1 MKILDFFRKKGT
13 EKVSDNETVI
23 GILEREQEKKDEMNV
38 ISKVE
43 KPFGE
48 ELPESARKTPVKSK
62 KKSKID
68 PEIDTSIIDQ
78 LLDRPIIEIYK
89 PYMEANKER
98 CALQLKTSRSI
109 KPVTAEIQHMYRS
122 DIVYILIHNFNA
134 YRQRFGYPI
143 ILWDDFGIFLLELLA
158 REAHITEYSI
168 CINVENLVEEME
180 HGISG
185 TIFNMFSSIR
195 DSYFGTTDK
204 VIMEVM
210 NRLMHQTST
219 IKTEHVIDEI
229 QKLIDDPTIPN
240 QYNDFM
246 RYNDQL
252 LCDMYR
258 ECMENGLITKMTFF
272 TFIKNVYKCIIVDHI
287 YRVDRKCVNLADKDG
302 YEKKYKTAVTNA
314 CLQVNPVWFPNDE
327 QTEAIIKLTYKI
339 LDDMDDSEND
349 GNMKPTDDTS
359 VSDEWLPVEKSWDEF
374 RNTGLVQITNQ
385 FLHIFGWALTYAKD
399 GDELRVF
406 PARVRYRG
414 FDVGSQTR
422 AYEKLQKYMI
432 ENAETLY
439 KESDYEDE
447 EN

>member
-1 MKILDFFRKKGT
+1 MLEFFKKKQKPQPKI
-13 EKVSDNETVI
+13 
-23 GILEREQEKKDEMNV
+23 EKKPEIKQIQ
-38 ISKVE
+38 ISD
-43 KPFGE
+43 
-48 ELPESARKTPVKSK
+48 LN
-62 KKSKID
+62 
-68 PEIDTSIIDQ
+68 IDTSEIDQ
-78 LLDRPIIEIYK
+78 LIASPRFEIYK
-89 PYMEANKER
+89 PYMEANKKQ
-98 CALQLKTSRSI
+98 CALQLKISKST
-109 KPVTAEIQHMYRS
+109 KPIIAEIQHMYRS
-122 DIVYILIHNFNA
+122 DIVYIIIHNYNA
-134 YRQRFGYPI
+134 YRQIFGYPLM
-143 ILWDDFGIFLLELLA
+143 LWDDFEIFLLELLA
-158 REAHITEYSI
+158 REAHITKYSI
-168 CINVENLVEEME
+168 CINDETLVEEME
-180 HGISG
+180 HGISS
-185 TIFNMFSSIR
+185 TIYNRFISIR
-195 DSYFGTTDK
+195 NSYFGTTDN

-210 NRLMHQTST
+210 NRLMHQTAT

-287 YRVDRKCVNLADKDG
+287 YRVDRKCVNPIADKDG

-327 QTEAIIKLTYKI
+327 QTEEIIKLTYKI
-339 LDDMDDSEND
+339 LEDMNNFEND
-349 GNMKPTDDTS
+349 ENMKPIDGNS
-359 VSDEWLPVEKSWDEF
+359 VSDEWQPVEKSWDEF

-399 GDELRVF
+399 GDEMRVF
-406 PARVRYRG
+406 PARVRFRG
-414 FDVGSQTR
+414 FDEGSQTR

-439 KESDYEDE
+439 NESDYEGE
-447 EN
+447 ED

>member
-1 MKILDFFRKKGT
+1 M
-13 EKVSDNETVI
+13 
-23 GILEREQEKKDEMNV
+23 
-38 ISKVE
+38 
-43 KPFGE
+43 
-48 ELPESARKTPVKSK
+48 
-62 KKSKID
+62 
-68 PEIDTSIIDQ
+68 
-78 LLDRPIIEIYK
+78 
-89 PYMEANKER
+89 
-98 CALQLKTSRSI
+98 
-109 KPVTAEIQHMYRS
+109 
-122 DIVYILIHNFNA
+122 
-134 YRQRFGYPI
+134 
-143 ILWDDFGIFLLELLA
+143 LWDDFEIFLLELLA

-168 CINVENLVEEME
+168 CINVENLVEEMK

-185 TIFNMFSSIR
+185 TVFDMFSSINN
-195 DSYFGTTDK
+195 SYFGTTDK

-210 NRLMHQTST
+210 NRLMQQTAT

-258 ECMENGLITKMTFF
+258 ECMENELITKMTFF

-302 YEKKYKTAVTNA
+302 YEKKYKTVVTNA

-327 QTEAIIKLTYKI
+327 QTEEIIKVTYKI
-339 LDDMDDSEND
+339 LEDMNDFEND
-349 GNMKPTDDTS
+349 GNVKPIDGNT
-359 VSDEWLPVEKSWDEF
+359 VSDEWQPVEKSWDEF

-414 FDVGSQTR
+414 FDVDSQTR

>member
-1 MKILDFFRKKGT
+1 MLEFFKKKPKPQPKI
-13 EKVSDNETVI
+13 
-23 GILEREQEKKDEMNV
+23 
-38 ISKVE
+38 VE
-43 KPFGE
+43 KQ
-48 ELPESARKTPVKSK
+48 KT
-62 KKSKID
+62 D

-98 CALQLKTSRSI
+98 CALQLKTSKSI
-109 KPVTAEIQHMYRS
+109 KPATAEIQHMYRS
-122 DIVYILIHNFNA
+122 DIVYILIHNFNT
-134 YRQRFGYPI
+134 YRQLFGYPI
-143 ILWDDFGIFLLELLA
+143 ILWDDFEIFLLELLA

-185 TIFNMFSSIR
+185 TVFDMFSSIN
-195 DSYFGTTDK
+195 DSYFGTRDK

-210 NRLMHQTST
+210 NRLMQQTAT

-229 QKLIDDPTIPN
+229 QKLIDDSTIPN

-258 ECMENGLITKMTFF
+258 ECMENELITKTTFF

-287 YRVDRKCVNLADKDG
+287 YRVDRKCVNPADKDG
-302 YEKKYKTAVTNA
+302 YEKKYKTAVVSA

-327 QTEAIIKLTYKI
+327 QTEEIIKLTYKI
-339 LDDMDDSEND
+339 LEDTNDFENKI
-349 GNMKPTDDTS
+349 GRTLKMTENMKPTDDTS
-359 VSDEWLPVEKSWDEF
+359 VSDEWQPVEKSWDEF

-414 FDVGSQTR
+414 FDEGSQTR

>member
-1 MKILDFFRKKGT
+1 MCTAIKNIQIHKTYHSGNPT
-13 EKVSDNETVI
+13 YVSI
-23 GILEREQEKKDEMNV
+23 R
-38 ISKVE
+38 
-43 KPFGE
+43 
-48 ELPESARKTPVKSK
+48 
-62 KKSKID
+62 
-68 PEIDTSIIDQ
+68 
-78 LLDRPIIEIYK
+78 
-89 PYMEANKER
+89 
-98 CALQLKTSRSI
+98 
-109 KPVTAEIQHMYRS
+109 YR
-122 DIVYILIHNFNA
+122 IYILIHNFNT
-134 YRQRFGYPI
+134 YRQLFGYPI
-143 ILWDDFGIFLLELLA
+143 MLWDDFEIFLLELLA

-168 CINVENLVEEME
+168 CINVENLVEEMK

-185 TIFNMFSSIR
+185 TVFDMFSSINN
-195 DSYFGTTDK
+195 SYFGTTDK

-210 NRLMHQTST
+210 NRLMQQTAT

-258 ECMENGLITKMTFF
+258 ECMENELITKMTFF

-302 YEKKYKTAVTNA
+302 YEKKYKTVVTNA

-327 QTEAIIKLTYKI
+327 QTEEIIKVTYKI
-339 LDDMDDSEND
+339 LEDMNDFEND
-349 GNMKPTDDTS
+349 GNVKPIDGNT
-359 VSDEWLPVEKSWDEF
+359 VSDEWQPVEKSWDEF

-414 FDVGSQTR
+414 FDVDSQTR
-422 AYEKLQKYMI
+422 A
-432 ENAETLY
+432 
-439 KESDYEDE
+439 
-447 EN
+447 

>member
-1 MKILDFFRKKGT
+1 MLEFFKKKPKPQPKI
-13 EKVSDNETVI
+13 
-23 GILEREQEKKDEMNV
+23 
-38 ISKVE
+38 VE
-43 KPFGE
+43 KP
-48 ELPESARKTPVKSK
+48 
-62 KKSKID
+62 KID
-68 PEIDTSIIDQ
+68 PEVDTSIIDQ

-98 CALQLKTSRSI
+98 CALQLETSRSI

-122 DIVYILIHNFNA
+122 DIVYIIIHNFNA
-134 YRQRFGYPI
+134 YRQVFGYPLM
-143 ILWDDFGIFLLELLA
+143 LWDGFEIFLLELLA
-158 REAHITEYSI
+158 REAHITKYSI
-168 CINVENLVEEME
+168 CINAENLVEEME
-180 HGISG
+180 HGISA
-185 TIFNMFSSIR
+185 TIYNRFISIR
-195 DSYFGTTDK
+195 NSYFGTTDK

-210 NRLMHQTST
+210 NRLIQPTTT
-219 IKTEHVIDEI
+219 IKTEYVIDEI

-302 YEKKYKTAVTNA
+302 YEKKYKQAVTSA

-327 QTEAIIKLTYKI
+327 QTEEIIKLTYKN
-339 LDDMDDSEND
+339 LENMNDFEND
-349 GNMKPTDDTS
+349 GNMKPIDDTS

-399 GDELRVF
+399 GDEFRVF
-406 PARVRYRG
+406 PARVRFRG
-414 FDVGSQTR
+414 FDEGSQTR

>member
-1 MKILDFFRKKGT
+1 MLEFFKKKPKPQPKI
-13 EKVSDNETVI
+13 
-23 GILEREQEKKDEMNV
+23 
-38 ISKVE
+38 VE
-43 KPFGE
+43 KPN
-48 ELPESARKTPVKSK
+48 
-62 KKSKID
+62 ID
-68 PEIDTSIIDQ
+68 PEVDTSIIDQ

-98 CALQLKTSRSI
+98 CVLQLKTSRST
-109 KPVTAEIQHMYRS
+109 KPIIAEIQHMYRS
-122 DIVYILIHNFNA
+122 DIVYIIIHNFNA
-134 YRQRFGYPI
+134 YRQVFGYPLM
-143 ILWDDFGIFLLELLA
+143 LWDGFEIFLLELLA
-158 REAHITEYSI
+158 REAHITKYSI
-168 CINVENLVEEME
+168 CINAENLVEEME
-180 HGISG
+180 HGISA
-185 TIFNMFSSIR
+185 TIYNRFISIR
-195 DSYFGTTDK
+195 NSYFGTTDK

-210 NRLMHQTST
+210 NRLIQPTTT
-219 IKTEHVIDEI
+219 IKTEYVIDEI
-229 QKLIDDPTIPN
+229 QKLIDDPTVPN

-272 TFIKNVYKCIIVDHI
+272 TFIKNVYKFIIVDHI

-327 QTEAIIKLTYKI
+327 QTEEIIKLTYKN
-339 LDDMDDSEND
+339 LEDMDDFENKI
-349 GNMKPTDDTS
+349 GKTLKMTENMKPIDGNS
-359 VSDEWLPVEKSWDEF
+359 VSDEWQPVEKSWDEF

-399 GDELRVF
+399 GDEFRVF

-414 FDVGSQTR
+414 FDVDSQTR

>member
-1 MKILDFFRKKGT
+1 MLEFFKKKQKPQPKI
-13 EKVSDNETVI
+13 
-23 GILEREQEKKDEMNV
+23 EKKPEIKQIQ
-38 ISKVE
+38 ISD
-43 KPFGE
+43 
-48 ELPESARKTPVKSK
+48 LN
-62 KKSKID
+62 
-68 PEIDTSIIDQ
+68 IDTSEIDQ
-78 LLDRPIIEIYK
+78 LIASPRFEIYK
-89 PYMEANKER
+89 PYMEANKKQ
-98 CALQLKTSRSI
+98 CALQLKISKST
-109 KPVTAEIQHMYRS
+109 KPIIAEIQHMYRS
-122 DIVYILIHNFNA
+122 DIVYIIIHNYNA
-134 YRQRFGYPI
+134 YRQIFGYPLM
-143 ILWDDFGIFLLELLA
+143 LWDDFEIFLLELLA
-158 REAHITEYSI
+158 REAHITKYSI
-168 CINVENLVEEME
+168 CINDETLVEEME
-180 HGISG
+180 HGISS
-185 TIFNMFSSIR
+185 TIYNRFISIR
-195 DSYFGTTDK
+195 NSYFGTTDN
-204 VIMEVM
+204 VIMEIM
-210 NRLMHQTST
+210 NRLMHQTAT

-258 ECMENGLITKMTFF
+258 ECMENELITKMTFF

-287 YRVDRKCVNLADKDG
+287 YRVDRKCVNPIADKDG

-327 QTEAIIKLTYKI
+327 QTEEIIKLTYEI
-339 LDDMDDSEND
+339 LEDMNNFEND
-349 GNMKPTDDTS
+349 ENMKPIDDNS
-359 VSDEWLPVEKSWDEF
+359 VSDEWQPVEKSWDEF

-399 GDELRVF
+399 GDEMRVF

-439 KESDYEDE
+439 NESDYEGE
-447 EN
+447 ED

>member
-1 MKILDFFRKKGT
+1 MLEFF
-13 EKVSDNETVI
+13 
-23 GILEREQEKKDEMNV
+23 
-38 ISKVE
+38 
-43 KPFGE
+43 
-48 ELPESARKTPVKSK
+48 K
-62 KKSKID
+62 KKPKPQPKID
-68 PEIDTSIIDQ
+68 QTIDTSEIDQ
-78 LLDRPIIEIYK
+78 LLDSPRFEIYK
-89 PYMEANKER
+89 PYMEANKEP
-98 CALQLKTSRSI
+98 CALKLKMSKYT
-109 KPVTAEIQHMYRS
+109 KPIIAEIQHMYRS
-122 DIVYILIHNFNA
+122 DIVYMLIYNLNT
-134 YRQRFGYPI
+134 YSQLFGHPNTMYGE
-143 ILWDDFGIFLLELLA
+143 FEIFLLELLA
-158 REAHITEYSI
+158 REAHLTEYFI
-168 CINVENLVEEME
+168 CINDDELTNQMKREPND
-180 HGISG
+180 GIYG
-185 TIFNMFSSIR
+185 MFTSIR
-195 DSYFGTTDK
+195 NSYFGTTDK
-204 VIMEVM
+204 VIMGVM
-210 NRLMHQTST
+210 SQLIQQEA

-287 YRVDRKCVNLADKDG
+287 YRVDRKCVNPADKDG
-302 YEKKYKTAVTNA
+302 YEKKYKQAVTNA

-327 QTEAIIKLTYKI
+327 QTEEIIKLTHEI
-339 LDDMDDSEND
+339 LDDMDDFENKI
-349 GNMKPTDDTS
+349 GRTLKMTENIKPIDDNS
-359 VSDEWLPVEKSWDEF
+359 VSDEWQPVEKSWDEF

-399 GDELRVF
+399 GDALRVF

-414 FDVGSQTR
+414 FDVDSQTR

-447 EN
+447 ED

>member
-109 KPVTAEIQHMYRS
+109 KPVTAEIQHMYRT

-134 YRQRFGYPI
+134 YRRLFGYPI
-143 ILWDDFGIFLLELLA
+143 ILWDAFEIFLLELLA

-185 TIFNMFSSIR
+185 TIFDMFSSIR

-210 NRLMHQTST
+210 NRLMQQTAT
-219 IKTEHVIDEI
+219 IKTEYVIDEI

-287 YRVDRKCVNLADKDG
+287 YRVDRKCVNPADKDG

-327 QTEAIIKLTYKI
+327 QTEEIIKLTYKI
-339 LDDMDDSEND
+339 LEDMNDFENKI
-349 GNMKPTDDTS
+349 GKTLKMTENMKPIDDNS
-359 VSDEWLPVEKSWDEF
+359 VSDEWQPVEKSWDEF

-399 GDELRVF
+399 GDDLRVF

-432 ENAETLY
+432 ENAR
-439 KESDYEDE
+439 SE
-447 EN
+447 ERR

>member
-1 MKILDFFRKKGT
+1 MLEFF
-13 EKVSDNETVI
+13 
-23 GILEREQEKKDEMNV
+23 
-38 ISKVE
+38 
-43 KPFGE
+43 
-48 ELPESARKTPVKSK
+48 K
-62 KKSKID
+62 KKQKPQPKIVAK
-68 PEIDTSIIDQ
+68 PEIKQIQISDLNIDTSEIDQ
-78 LLDRPIIEIYK
+78 LIASPRFEIYK
-89 PYMEANKER
+89 PYMEANKKQ
-98 CALQLKTSRSI
+98 CALQLKISKST
-109 KPVTAEIQHMYRS
+109 KPIIAEIQHMYRS
-122 DIVYILIHNFNA
+122 DIVYILIYNFNT
-134 YRQRFGYPI
+134 YHQLFGHPSTMYGG
-143 ILWDDFGIFLLELLA
+143 FEVFLLELLA
-158 REAHITEYSI
+158 REAHITEYFI
-168 CINVENLVEEME
+168 CINVENLVEEMG

-185 TIFNMFSSIR
+185 TIFDMFSSINN
-195 DSYFGTTDK
+195 SYFGTTDK

-210 NRLMHQTST
+210 NHLMHQTTT

-287 YRVDRKCVNLADKDG
+287 YRVDRKCVNPVDKDG

-314 CLQVNPVWFPNDE
+314 CLQVNPVWFPSDE
-327 QTEAIIKLTYKI
+327 QTEEIIKLTYEI
-339 LDDMDDSEND
+339 LDDMDDFENKID
-349 GNMKPTDDTS
+349 RTLKMTENMKPIDDKS
-359 VSDEWLPVEKSWDEF
+359 VSDEWQPVEKSWDEF

-399 GDELRVF
+399 GDDLRVF

-414 FDVGSQTR
+414 FDIGSQTR

-439 KESDYEDE
+439 KESDYEDD

>member
-1 MKILDFFRKKGT
+1 MLEFFKKKQKPQPKI
-13 EKVSDNETVI
+13 
-23 GILEREQEKKDEMNV
+23 EKKSEIKQIQ
-38 ISKVE
+38 ISD
-43 KPFGE
+43 
-48 ELPESARKTPVKSK
+48 LN
-62 KKSKID
+62 
-68 PEIDTSIIDQ
+68 IDTSEIDQ
-78 LLDRPIIEIYK
+78 LIASPRFEIYK
-89 PYMEANKER
+89 PYMEANKKQ
-98 CALQLKTSRSI
+98 CALQLKISKST
-109 KPVTAEIQHMYRS
+109 KPIIAEIQHMYRS
-122 DIVYILIHNFNA
+122 DIVYIIIHNYNA
-134 YRQRFGYPI
+134 YRQIFGYPLM
-143 ILWDDFGIFLLELLA
+143 LWDDFEIFLLELLA
-158 REAHITEYSI
+158 REAHITKYSI
-168 CINVENLVEEME
+168 CINDETLVEEME
-180 HGISG
+180 HGISS
-185 TIFNMFSSIR
+185 TIYNRFISIR
-195 DSYFGTTDK
+195 NSYFGTTDN

-210 NRLMHQTST
+210 NRLMHQTAT

-258 ECMENGLITKMTFF
+258 ECMKNELITKMTFF

-302 YEKKYKTAVTNA
+302 YEKKYKTAVTSA
-314 CLQVNPVWFPNDE
+314 CLQVNPVWFPSDE
-327 QTEAIIKLTYKI
+327 QTEEIIKLTYEI
-339 LDDMDDSEND
+339 LEDMNNFEND
-349 GNMKPTDDTS
+349 ENMKPIDDNS
-359 VSDEWLPVEKSWDEF
+359 VSDEWQPVEKSWDEF

-439 KESDYEDE
+439 NESDYEGE
-447 EN
+447 ED

>member
-1 MKILDFFRKKGT
+1 MLEFFKKKPKPQPKI
-13 EKVSDNETVI
+13 
-23 GILEREQEKKDEMNV
+23 EKKPETKQIQ
-38 ISKVE
+38 ISD
-43 KPFGE
+43 
-48 ELPESARKTPVKSK
+48 LN
-62 KKSKID
+62 
-68 PEIDTSIIDQ
+68 IDTSEIDQ
-78 LLDRPIIEIYK
+78 LIASPRFEIYK
-89 PYMEANKER
+89 PYMEANKKQ
-98 CALQLKTSRSI
+98 CALQLKISKST
-109 KPVTAEIQHMYRS
+109 KPIIAEIQHMYRS
-122 DIVYILIHNFNA
+122 DIVYIIIHNFNA
-134 YRQRFGYPI
+134 YRQIFGYPLM
-143 ILWDDFGIFLLELLA
+143 LWDDFEIFLLELLA
-158 REAHITEYSI
+158 REAHITKYSI

-180 HGISG
+180 HGISD
-185 TIFNMFSSIR
+185 TIYNRFISVRN
-195 DSYFGTTDK
+195 SYFGTTDN

-210 NRLMHQTST
+210 NRLMQQTVT

-252 LCDMYR
+252 LCDMYH
-258 ECMENGLITKMTFF
+258 ECMENELITKMTFF

-287 YRVDRKCVNLADKDG
+287 YRVDRKCVNLSDKDG

-327 QTEAIIKLTYKI
+327 QTEEIIKLTYKN
-339 LDDMDDSEND
+339 LEDMNDFEND
-349 GNMKPTDDTS
+349 GNMKSIDDNS

-399 GDELRVF
+399 GDEFRVF

-414 FDVGSQTR
+414 FDVDSQTR

-447 EN
+447 ED

>member
-1 MKILDFFRKKGT
+1 MLEFFKKKPKPQPKI
-13 EKVSDNETVI
+13 
-23 GILEREQEKKDEMNV
+23 EKKPETKQIQ
-38 ISKVE
+38 ISD
-43 KPFGE
+43 
-48 ELPESARKTPVKSK
+48 LN
-62 KKSKID
+62 
-68 PEIDTSIIDQ
+68 IDTSEIDQ
-78 LLDRPIIEIYK
+78 LIASPRFEIYK
-89 PYMEANKER
+89 PYMEANKAR
-98 CALQLKTSRSI
+98 CALQLKMSKST
-109 KPVTAEIQHMYRS
+109 KPIIAEIQHMYRS
-122 DIVYILIHNFNA
+122 DIVYMLIYNLNT
-134 YRQRFGYPI
+134 YSQLFGHPNTMYGE
-143 ILWDDFGIFLLELLA
+143 FEIFLLELLA
-158 REAHITEYSI
+158 REAHLTEYFI
-168 CINVENLVEEME
+168 CINDDELTNQMKREPND
-180 HGISG
+180 GIYD
-185 TIFNMFSSIR
+185 MFTSIR
-195 DSYFGTTDK
+195 NSYFGTTDK
-204 VIMEVM
+204 VIMGVM
-210 NRLMHQTST
+210 SQLIQQEA

-252 LCDMYR
+252 LCDMYH
-258 ECMENGLITKMTFF
+258 ECMEHGLIIKMTFF
-272 TFIKNVYKCIIVDHI
+272 TFIKNVYKCIIIDHI
-287 YRVDRKCVNLADKDG
+287 YRVDRKCVNPIADKDG

-327 QTEAIIKLTYKI
+327 QTEEIIKLTHEI
-339 LDDMDDSEND
+339 LDDMDDFENKI
-349 GNMKPTDDTS
+349 GKTLKMTENMKPIDDNS
-359 VSDEWLPVEKSWDEF
+359 VSDEWQPVEKSWDEF

-414 FDVGSQTR
+414 FDVDSQTR

>member
-1 MKILDFFRKKGT
+1 MLEFFKKKPKPQPKI
-13 EKVSDNETVI
+13 
-23 GILEREQEKKDEMNV
+23 
-38 ISKVE
+38 VE
-43 KPFGE
+43 KP
-48 ELPESARKTPVKSK
+48 
-62 KKSKID
+62 KID
-68 PEIDTSIIDQ
+68 PEVDTSIIDQ

-98 CALQLKTSRSI
+98 CALQLKTSRST

-122 DIVYILIHNFNA
+122 DIVYIIIHNFNA
-134 YRQRFGYPI
+134 YRQIFGYPLM
-143 ILWDDFGIFLLELLA
+143 LWDDFEIFLLELLA
-158 REAHITEYSI
+158 REAHITKYSI
-168 CINVENLVEEME
+168 CINDETLVEEME
-180 HGISG
+180 HGISAS
-185 TIFNMFSSIR
+185 IYNRFISIR
-195 DSYFGTTDK
+195 NSYFGTTDK

-210 NRLMHQTST
+210 NRLMQQTTT

-229 QKLIDDPTIPN
+229 QKLIDDPTVPN

-327 QTEAIIKLTYKI
+327 QTEEIIKLTYKN
-339 LDDMDDSEND
+339 LEDMDDFENKI
-349 GNMKPTDDTS
+349 GRTLKMTENMKPIDDNS
-359 VSDEWLPVEKSWDEF
+359 VSDEWQPVEKSWDEF

-399 GDELRVF
+399 GDEFRVF

-414 FDVGSQTR
+414 FDVDSQTR

-447 EN
+447 ED

>member
-1 MKILDFFRKKGT
+1 MLEFF
-13 EKVSDNETVI
+13 
-23 GILEREQEKKDEMNV
+23 
-38 ISKVE
+38 
-43 KPFGE
+43 
-48 ELPESARKTPVKSK
+48 K
-62 KKSKID
+62 KKPKPQPKIVSKPEID

-109 KPVTAEIQHMYRS
+109 KPPTAEIQHMYRS
-122 DIVYILIHNFNA
+122 DIVYILIHNFNT
-134 YRQRFGYPI
+134 YRQLFGYPI
-143 ILWDDFGIFLLELLA
+143 ILWDDFEIFLLELLA

-185 TIFNMFSSIR
+185 TVFDMFSSIN

-210 NRLMHQTST
+210 NRLMQQTAT

-258 ECMENGLITKMTFF
+258 ECMENELITKTTFF

-287 YRVDRKCVNLADKDG
+287 YRVDRKCVNPADKDG
-302 YEKKYKTAVTNA
+302 YEKKYKTAVTSA

-327 QTEAIIKLTYKI
+327 QTEEIIKLTYKI
-339 LDDMDDSEND
+339 LDDMDDFENKI
-349 GNMKPTDDTS
+349 GRTLKMTENMKPIDGNS
-359 VSDEWLPVEKSWDEF
+359 VSDEWQPVEKSWDEF

-406 PARVRYRG
+406 PARVRFRG

>member
-1 MKILDFFRKKGT
+1 MLEFFKKKPKPQSKI
-13 EKVSDNETVI
+13 
-23 GILEREQEKKDEMNV
+23 EKKPETKQIQ
-38 ISKVE
+38 ISD
-43 KPFGE
+43 
-48 ELPESARKTPVKSK
+48 LN
-62 KKSKID
+62 
-68 PEIDTSIIDQ
+68 IDTSEIDR
-78 LLDRPIIEIYK
+78 LIASPRFEIYK

-98 CALQLKTSRSI
+98 CALQLKISKSTKSI
-109 KPVTAEIQHMYRS
+109 IAEIQHMYRS
-122 DIVYILIHNFNA
+122 DVIYILIYNFNN
-134 YRQRFGYPI
+134 YHQLFGHPSTMYGK
-143 ILWDDFGIFLLELLA
+143 FEVFLLELLA
-158 REAHITEYSI
+158 REAHLTKCFI
-168 CINVENLVEEME
+168 CINDDELTNQMKREPND
-180 HGISG
+180 GIYG
-185 TIFNMFSSIR
+185 MFTSIR
-195 DSYFGTTDK
+195 NSYFGTTDK

-210 NRLMHQTST
+210 SRLIQQAPS

-246 RYNDQL
+246 RYNDRL
-252 LCDMYR
+252 LCDMYH
-258 ECMENGLITKMTFF
+258 ECMENELITKMTFF

-327 QTEAIIKLTYKI
+327 QTEEIIKLTYEI
-339 LDDMDDSEND
+339 LDDMDDFENTI
-349 GNMKPTDDTS
+349 GRTLKMTENMKPIDDKK

-399 GDELRVF
+399 GDEFRVF

-414 FDVGSQTR
+414 FDEGSQTR

-439 KESDYEDE
+439 NESDYEDE

>member
-1 MKILDFFRKKGT
+1 MLEFF
-13 EKVSDNETVI
+13 
-23 GILEREQEKKDEMNV
+23 
-38 ISKVE
+38 
-43 KPFGE
+43 
-48 ELPESARKTPVKSK
+48 K
-62 KKSKID
+62 KKPKPQPKIVSKPEID

-109 KPVTAEIQHMYRS
+109 KPPTAEIQHMYRS
-122 DIVYILIHNFNA
+122 DIVYILIHNFNT
-134 YRQRFGYPI
+134 YRQLFGYPI
-143 ILWDDFGIFLLELLA
+143 ILWDDFEIFLLELLA

-185 TIFNMFSSIR
+185 TVFDMFSSIN

-210 NRLMHQTST
+210 NRLMQQTAT

-229 QKLIDDPTIPN
+229 EKLIDDPTIPN

-258 ECMENGLITKMTFF
+258 EYMKNELITKTTFF

-287 YRVDRKCVNLADKDG
+287 YRVDRKCVNPADKDG
-302 YEKKYKTAVTNA
+302 YEKKYKTAVTSA

-327 QTEAIIKLTYKI
+327 QTEEIIKLTYKI
-339 LDDMDDSEND
+339 LDDMDDFENKIS
-349 GNMKPTDDTS
+349 GTLKMTENMKPIDDKS

-414 FDVGSQTR
+414 FDEGSQTR

-447 EN
+447 ED

>member
-1 MKILDFFRKKGT
+1 MLEFFKKKQKPQPKI
-13 EKVSDNETVI
+13 
-23 GILEREQEKKDEMNV
+23 EKKPEIKQIQ
-38 ISKVE
+38 ISD
-43 KPFGE
+43 
-48 ELPESARKTPVKSK
+48 LN
-62 KKSKID
+62 
-68 PEIDTSIIDQ
+68 IDTSEIDQ
-78 LLDRPIIEIYK
+78 LIASPRFEIYK
-89 PYMEANKER
+89 PYMEANKKQ
-98 CALQLKTSRSI
+98 CALQLKISKST
-109 KPVTAEIQHMYRS
+109 KPIIAEIQHMYRS
-122 DIVYILIHNFNA
+122 GIVYIIIHNFNA
-134 YRQRFGYPI
+134 YRQIFGYPLM
-143 ILWDDFGIFLLELLA
+143 LWDDFEIFLLELLA
-158 REAHITEYSI
+158 REAHITKYSI
-168 CINVENLVEEME
+168 YINDETLVEEME
-180 HGISG
+180 HGLSSTVYNRFI
-185 TIFNMFSSIR
+185 SIR
-195 DSYFGTTDK
+195 NSYFGTTDK

-210 NRLMHQTST
+210 NRLMQQTAT

-258 ECMENGLITKMTFF
+258 ECMENELITKMTFF

-327 QTEAIIKLTYKI
+327 QTEEIIKLTYKI
-339 LDDMDDSEND
+339 LEDMNNFEND
-349 GNMKPTDDTS
+349 ENMKPTDDTS

-439 KESDYEDE
+439 NESDYEGE
-447 EN
+447 ED

>member
-1 MKILDFFRKKGT
+1 MLEFF
-13 EKVSDNETVI
+13 
-23 GILEREQEKKDEMNV
+23 
-38 ISKVE
+38 
-43 KPFGE
+43 
-48 ELPESARKTPVKSK
+48 K
-62 KKSKID
+62 KKPKPQPKID
-68 PEIDTSIIDQ
+68 QTIDTSEIDQ
-78 LLDRPIIEIYK
+78 LLDSPRFEIYK
-89 PYMEANKER
+89 PYMEANKEQ
-98 CALQLKTSRSI
+98 CALKLKMSKST
-109 KPVTAEIQHMYRS
+109 KPIIAEIQHMYRS
-122 DIVYILIHNFNA
+122 DIVYMLIYNLNT
-134 YRQRFGYPI
+134 YSQLFGHPNTMYGE
-143 ILWDDFGIFLLELLA
+143 FEIFLLELLA
-158 REAHITEYSI
+158 REAHLTEYFI
-168 CINVENLVEEME
+168 CINDDELTNQMKREPND
-180 HGISG
+180 GIYG
-185 TIFNMFSSIR
+185 MFTSIR
-195 DSYFGTTDK
+195 NSYFGTTDK
-204 VIMEVM
+204 VIMGVM
-210 NRLMHQTST
+210 SQLIQQEA

-327 QTEAIIKLTYKI
+327 QTEEIIKLTYKN
-339 LDDMDDSEND
+339 LEDMDDFENKI
-349 GNMKPTDDTS
+349 GKTLKMTENMKPIDDNS
-359 VSDEWLPVEKSWDEF
+359 VSDEWQPVEKSWDEF
-374 RNTGLVQITNQ
+374 RNTGLIQITNQ

-406 PARVRYRG
+406 PARVRFRG
-414 FDVGSQTR
+414 FDEGSQTR